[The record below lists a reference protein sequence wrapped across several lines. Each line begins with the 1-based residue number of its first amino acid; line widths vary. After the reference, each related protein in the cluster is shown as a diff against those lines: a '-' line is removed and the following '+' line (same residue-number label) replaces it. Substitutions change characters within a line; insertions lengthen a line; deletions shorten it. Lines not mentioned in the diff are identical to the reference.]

1 MWVQLR
7 VCKQVEIFGE
17 PTNLQP
23 GDWAEIGKQQARLWL
38 TCGDAVVPKR
48 RSTFSIPN
56 MAGVVVPSV
65 TDSVTQAL
73 LPLGLSATEGE
84 PSLEYGLT
92 LIWNP
97 KVPLTT
103 EQLYNGFGLLDTWQ
117 IAAPLLDY
125 EHLAC
130 HIGSDEE
137 RELTA
142 EIIPD
147 LRIPMYD
154 SRVVFAR
161 RCAATQKLVSL
172 WQGKG
177 DHAFLRALY
186 QTKPL
191 ILALPKLWRG
201 DD

>member
-1 MWVQLR
+1 MWVQLL
-7 VCKQVEIFGE
+7 VCKQIEIYGE
-17 PTNLQP
+17 PCNLHP
-23 GDWAEIGKQQARLWL
+23 GDWVEVGKQQARRWISN
-38 TCGDAVVPKR
+38 GDVTVPKR
-48 RSTFSIPN
+48 GAAHSIPN

-65 TDSVTQAL
+65 TDAVTKAL
-73 LPLGLSATEGE
+73 LPLGLDVTEGGA
-84 PSLEYGLT
+84 SLQYGLT

-103 EQLYNGFGLLDTWQ
+103 KQLHDGFGLLDIWQ
-117 IAAPLLDY
+117 IAVPLLDY
-125 EHLAC
+125 ERLAC

-147 LRIPMYD
+147 LRIPLYD
-154 SRVVFAR
+154 SRVVFVR
-161 RCAATQKLVSL
+161 RCAATEELVSL

-186 QTKPL
+186 QTRPL

-201 DD
+201 DG